1 MKIISV
7 RIKNFKAFKEE
18 YFEFKNKNLIVAKN
32 GVGKTSI
39 IDAIFWSLTGKLS
52 KGGTKGFTPRIND
65 IASESKGSWNL
76 DVKTSVTTIFEH
88 NGIDYEICREFEHD
102 AKHIGKSTILFGRVG
117 ELNKLTPSG
126 LEMNFQTI
134 NLKLD
139 TLHFLTNPDIIFN
152 DSYSQNDLRKKF
164 FDLAHQTIKK
174 DLPPMPAE
182 WGALSLSN
190 FTKFIDEI
198 DSELK
203 SNQRL
208 KEDKIE
214 FLRIH
219 ENIQEDVGYLE
230 KELSRL
236 REVEKNSVSLTESN
250 NVALNQL
257 RTNYNTEKSIYDRE
271 QQKVVFLEKDI
282 TSLQEQVKKLEQEI
296 SNFVID
302 EESLKKQTIE
312 IVKKLENDFKNK
324 QTKVLEKARED
335 TRCKTCGQIIQT
347 TIEKMNA
354 TNNVIETWDIA
365 TAKQKA
371 KETFNFLKEE
381 KNSYKSKILSLLES
395 HKQGIVVKQSEIEKI
410 KNLNVPNEV
419 VFKEQE
425 QSNLTRIT
433 NLKEAGVITQTKI
446 MEFAMKIEKINGVV
460 KTNEMLKKIE
470 ADMKEQISRKE
481 KIQDYFTQAIR
492 IITEFFNKNLKGIS
506 ISMFNYTK
514 TTNTLKEA
522 FEIQELKNF
531 ANDSE
536 MNNGARIRAAVEIL
550 LLLQQAQGL
559 NLPIILD
566 EASRLDELDFLE
578 TIENQI
584 IVLETKRD
592 LDNNEITIK
601 YNFK

>member
-32 GVGKTSI
+32 GAGKTSI

-65 IASESKGSWNL
+65 ITSESKGSWNL

-102 AKHIGKSTILFGRVG
+102 VKHIGKSTILFGRVG

-152 DSYSQNDLRKKF
+152 DGYSQSDLRKKF

-198 DSELK
+198 NSELK
-203 SNQRL
+203 VNQRI
-208 KEDKIE
+208 KEEKIE
-214 FLRIH
+214 WLRIN

-236 REVEKNSVSLTESN
+236 KEVKSN
-250 NVALNQL
+250 NGNLIQSNNDALNQL
-257 RTNYNTEKSIYDRE
+257 RTNYNTAKSIYDRE
-271 QQKVVFLEKDI
+271 QQGVISLEREI
-282 TSLQEQVKKLEQEI
+282 LVLQGNTKKTEQELA
-296 SNFVID
+296 NLVID
-302 EESLKKQTIE
+302 ESALKQQTIE
-312 IVKKLENDFKNK
+312 IVKKMELDFHNK
-324 QTKVLEKARED
+324 QTETLKKAQEE

-347 TIEKMNA
+347 TLEKMNN
-354 TNNVIETWDIA
+354 TTTETWDVTI
-365 TAKQKA
+365 AKQKA
-371 KETFNFLKEE
+371 QEVFNLLKEE
-381 KNSYKSKILSLLES
+381 KKSYKSKLLSLIETYQKEILE
-395 HKQGIVVKQSEIEKI
+395 KEAKINGIRKME
-410 KNLNVPNEV
+410 VPNITI
-419 VFKEQE
+419 FKKQE
-425 QSNLTRIT
+425 QSNVSRIA
-433 NLKEAGVITQTKI
+433 NLGIIDETTQNKI
-446 MEFAMKIEKINGVV
+446 AEFAMKIEKINSVV

-470 ADMKEQISRKE
+470 TDMKEQISKKE
-481 KIQDYFTQAIR
+481 KIQDYFTQAIK
-492 IITEFFNKNLKGIS
+492 IITEFFNKSLKGIS

-514 TTNTLKEA
+514 TTNTLKEV

-566 EASRLDELDFLE
+566 EASRLDELVFLE
-578 TIENQI
+578 TIKNQI

-592 LDNNEITIK
+592 LTTDEITIK

>member
-18 YFEFKNKNLIVAKN
+18 HFEFKNKNLIVAKN
-32 GVGKTSI
+32 GAGKTSI

-65 IASESKGSWNL
+65 TTSESKGSWNL
-76 DVKTSVTTIFEH
+76 EVKTSVTTIFEH

-102 AKHIGKSTILFGRVG
+102 MKHIGKSTILFGRVG

-152 DSYSQNDLRKKF
+152 DGYSQSDLRKKF

-182 WGALSLSN
+182 WGALSLTN

-198 DSELK
+198 NSELK
-203 SNQRL
+203 VNQRI
-208 KEDKIE
+208 KEEKIE
-214 FLRIH
+214 WLRIN

-236 REVEKNSVSLTESN
+236 KEVKSN
-250 NVALNQL
+250 NGNLIQSNNDALNQL
-257 RTNYNTEKSIYDRE
+257 RTNYNTAKSIYDRE
-271 QQKVVFLEKDI
+271 QQGVISLEREI
-282 TSLQEQVKKLEQEI
+282 LVLQENTKKTEQELAN
-296 SNFVID
+296 SVID
-302 EESLKKQTIE
+302 ESVLKQQTIE
-312 IVKKLENDFKNK
+312 IVKKMELDFHNK
-324 QTKVLEKARED
+324 QTETLKKAQEE
-335 TRCKTCGQIIQT
+335 TRCKTCGQIVQT
-347 TIEKMNA
+347 TLEKMNN
-354 TNNVIETWDIA
+354 TTTETWDVVV
-365 TAKQKA
+365 AKQKA
-371 KETFNFLKEE
+371 QEVFNLLKEE
-381 KNSYKSKILSLLES
+381 KKSYKSKLLSLIETYQKEILE
-395 HKQGIVVKQSEIEKI
+395 KETKINGIKKME
-410 KNLNVPNEV
+410 VPNITI
-419 VFKEQE
+419 FKEQE
-425 QSNLTRIT
+425 QSNVSRIA
-433 NLKEAGVITQTKI
+433 NLGIIDETTQNKI
-446 MEFAMKIEKINGVV
+446 AEFTMKIEKINSVV

-470 ADMKEQISRKE
+470 ADMKEQISKKE
-481 KIQDYFTQAIR
+481 KIQDYFTQAIK
-492 IITEFFNKNLKGIS
+492 IITEFFNKSLKGIS

-514 TTNTLKEA
+514 TTNTLKEV

-592 LDNNEITIK
+592 LTTDEITIK

>member
-32 GVGKTSI
+32 GAGKTSI

-65 IASESKGSWNL
+65 ITSESKGSWNL

-102 AKHIGKSTILFGRVG
+102 VKHIGKSTILFGRVG

-152 DSYSQNDLRKKF
+152 DGYSQSDLRKKF

-198 DSELK
+198 NSELK
-203 SNQRL
+203 VNQRI
-208 KEDKIE
+208 KEEKIE
-214 FLRIH
+214 WLRIN

-236 REVEKNSVSLTESN
+236 KEVKSN
-250 NVALNQL
+250 NGNLIQSNNDALNQL
-257 RTNYNTEKSIYDRE
+257 RTNYNTAKSIYDRE
-271 QQKVVFLEKDI
+271 QQGVISLEREI
-282 TSLQEQVKKLEQEI
+282 LVLQGNTKKTEQELA
-296 SNFVID
+296 NLVID
-302 EESLKKQTIE
+302 ESALKQQTIE
-312 IVKKLENDFKNK
+312 IVKKMELDFHNK
-324 QTKVLEKARED
+324 QTETLKKTQEK

-347 TIEKMNA
+347 TLEKMNN
-354 TNNVIETWDIA
+354 TTTETWDVTI
-365 TAKQKA
+365 AKQKA
-371 KETFNFLKEE
+371 QEVFNLLKEE
-381 KNSYKSKILSLLES
+381 KKAYKSKLLSLIETYQKEILE
-395 HKQGIVVKQSEIEKI
+395 KEAKINGIRKME
-410 KNLNVPNEV
+410 VPNITI
-419 VFKEQE
+419 FKEQE
-425 QSNLTRIT
+425 QSNVSRIA
-433 NLKEAGVITQTKI
+433 NLGIIDETTQNKI
-446 MEFAMKIEKINGVV
+446 AEFAMKIEKINSVV

-470 ADMKEQISRKE
+470 TDMKEQISKKE
-481 KIQDYFTQAIR
+481 KIQDYFTQAIK
-492 IITEFFNKNLKGIS
+492 IITEFFNKSLKGIS

-514 TTNTLKEA
+514 TTNTLKEV

-592 LDNNEITIK
+592 LDTNEITIK

>member
-32 GVGKTSI
+32 GAGKTSI

-65 IASESKGSWNL
+65 ITSESKGSWNL

-102 AKHIGKSTILFGRVG
+102 VKHIGKSTILFGRVG

-152 DSYSQNDLRKKF
+152 DGYSQSDLRKKF

-198 DSELK
+198 NSELK
-203 SNQRL
+203 VNQRI
-208 KEDKIE
+208 KEEKIE
-214 FLRIH
+214 WLRIN

-236 REVEKNSVSLTESN
+236 KEVKSN
-250 NVALNQL
+250 NGNLIQSNNDALNQL
-257 RTNYNTEKSIYDRE
+257 RTNYNTAKSIYDRE
-271 QQKVVFLEKDI
+271 QQGVISLEREI
-282 TSLQEQVKKLEQEI
+282 LVLQGNTKKTEQELA
-296 SNFVID
+296 NLVID
-302 EESLKKQTIE
+302 ESALKQQTIE
-312 IVKKLENDFKNK
+312 IVKKMELDFHNK
-324 QTKVLEKARED
+324 QTETLKKTQEK

-347 TIEKMNA
+347 TLEKMNN
-354 TNNVIETWDIA
+354 TTTETWDVTI
-365 TAKQKA
+365 AKQKA
-371 KETFNFLKEE
+371 QEVFNLLKEE
-381 KNSYKSKILSLLES
+381 KKAYKSKLLSLIETYQKEILE
-395 HKQGIVVKQSEIEKI
+395 KEAKINGIRKME
-410 KNLNVPNEV
+410 VPNITI
-419 VFKEQE
+419 FKEQE
-425 QSNLTRIT
+425 QSNVSRIA
-433 NLKEAGVITQTKI
+433 NLGIIDETTQNKI
-446 MEFAMKIEKINGVV
+446 AEFAMKIEKINSVV

-470 ADMKEQISRKE
+470 TDMKEQISKKE
-481 KIQDYFTQAIR
+481 KIQDYFTQAIK
-492 IITEFFNKNLKGIS
+492 IITEFFNKSLKGIS

-514 TTNTLKEA
+514 TTNTLKEV

-566 EASRLDELDFLE
+566 EASRLDELVFLE
-578 TIENQI
+578 TIKNQI

-592 LDNNEITIK
+592 LTTDEITIK

>member
-32 GVGKTSI
+32 GAGKTSI

-65 IASESKGSWNL
+65 ITSESKGSWNL

-102 AKHIGKSTILFGRVG
+102 VKHIGKSTILFGRVG

-152 DSYSQNDLRKKF
+152 DGYSQSDLRKKF

-198 DSELK
+198 NSELK
-203 SNQRL
+203 VNQRI
-208 KEDKIE
+208 KEEKIE
-214 FLRIH
+214 WLRIN

-236 REVEKNSVSLTESN
+236 KEVKSN
-250 NVALNQL
+250 NGNLIQSNNDALNQL
-257 RTNYNTEKSIYDRE
+257 RTNYNTAKSIYDRE
-271 QQKVVFLEKDI
+271 QQGVISLEREI
-282 TSLQEQVKKLEQEI
+282 LVLQGNTKKTEQELA
-296 SNFVID
+296 NLVID
-302 EESLKKQTIE
+302 ESALKQQTIE
-312 IVKKLENDFKNK
+312 IVKKMELDFHNK
-324 QTKVLEKARED
+324 QTETLKKTQEK

-347 TIEKMNA
+347 TLEKMNN
-354 TNNVIETWDIA
+354 TTTETWDVTI
-365 TAKQKA
+365 AKQKA
-371 KETFNFLKEE
+371 QEVFNLLKEE
-381 KNSYKSKILSLLES
+381 KKSYKSKLLSLIETYQKEILE
-395 HKQGIVVKQSEIEKI
+395 KEAKINGIRKME
-410 KNLNVPNEV
+410 VPNITI
-419 VFKEQE
+419 FKEQE
-425 QSNLTRIT
+425 QSNVSRIA
-433 NLKEAGVITQTKI
+433 NLGIIDETTQNKI
-446 MEFAMKIEKINGVV
+446 AEFAMKIEKINSVV

-470 ADMKEQISRKE
+470 TDMKEQISKKE
-481 KIQDYFTQAIR
+481 KIQDYFTQAIK
-492 IITEFFNKNLKGIS
+492 IITEFFNKSLKGIS

-514 TTNTLKEA
+514 TTNTLKEV

-566 EASRLDELDFLE
+566 EASRLDELVFLE
-578 TIENQI
+578 TIKNQI

-592 LDNNEITIK
+592 LTTDEITIK

>member
-18 YFEFKNKNLIVAKN
+18 HFEFKNKNLIVAKN
-32 GVGKTSI
+32 GAGKTSI

-65 IASESKGSWNL
+65 ITSESKGSWNL

-139 TLHFLTNPDIIFN
+139 TLHFLTNPDIIFS
-152 DSYSQNDLRKKF
+152 DGYSQNDLRKKF

-190 FTKFIDEI
+190 FTKFIAEI

-236 REVEKNSVSLTESN
+236 REVEKNSVSLIESN
-250 NVALNQL
+250 NGALNQL
-257 RTNYNTEKSIYDRE
+257 RTNYNIEKSIYDRE
-271 QQKVVFLEKDI
+271 QQKVAFLERDI
-282 TSLQEQVKKLEQEI
+282 TSLQEWVKKLEQEI

-324 QTKVLEKARED
+324 QTKVLEKAQENI
-335 TRCKTCGQIIQT
+335 RCKTCGQIIQT

-354 TNNVIETWDIA
+354 TNDAIETWDMT

-381 KNSYKSKILSLLES
+381 RNSYKSKILSLLES
-395 HKQGIVVKQSEIEKI
+395 HKQGIIVKQSEIEKI
-410 KNLNVPNEV
+410 KSLNVPNEV

-425 QSNLTRIT
+425 QSNLVRIT

-514 TTNTLKEA
+514 TTNTLKEV